1 MFLDREEKFA
11 GFSGAF
17 CSCLNP
23 GFYHH
28 FSKEVKCIE
37 EIEKNTCCDVC
48 RRFVDE
54 RFFGRVWK
62 KLLGGRFR
70 KRSCQHNELVGIFA
84 EHLIKQF
91 EEETGIKVNYSE
103 ISSNEEMM
111 AKLNV
116 SGGDFDLAVP
126 STYFVEVLINQDKL
140 EKINK
145 ENIPNLKYIGKD
157 YLGWDFDPNDDYSLP
172 YLWGTEVIAV
182 NEELVDKE
190 VTSYKDLFD
199 PEFKDSLVIL
209 DDPRTMLGAMLSM
222 LGHDPN
228 SRKEEE
234 IVAAGEELK
243 KLKPNI
249 KVYDSDNAKNLLISN
264 EVKAGVV
271 YGAEAAL
278 AMRENPNIKVVI
290 PEDFLSLWQDNF
302 VIPKGAKNK
311 ENAEKFINFIYD
323 PEVNKEIVLDY
334 PYVSPNEEA
343 MNLLPDDIRKE
354 IEKTVDEGVNHPKA
368 AHAVDVGEA
377 LQIYD
382 RVWSEVKQ

>member
-1 MFLDREEKFA
+1 MKKLKKTPVVMFAAVLLMSVFLA
-11 GFSGAF
+11 GCGKSSSGGG
-17 CSCLNP
+17 S
-23 GFYHH
+23 G
-28 FSKEVKCIE
+28 KEVVNIMNWSE
-37 EIEKNTCCDVC
+37 Y
-48 RRFVDE
+48 
-54 RFFGRVWK
+54 
-62 KLLGGRFR
+62 LP
-70 KRSCQHNELVGIFA
+70 

>member
-1 MFLDREEKFA
+1 MAVMGLKKPAIIVTAVMIIGIILA
-11 GFSGAF
+11 GCGSSTGG
-17 CSCLNP
+17 SK
-23 GFYHH
+23 
-28 FSKEVKCIE
+28 KEVVNIMNWSE
-37 EIEKNTCCDVC
+37 Y
-48 RRFVDE
+48 
-54 RFFGRVWK
+54 
-62 KLLGGRFR
+62 LP
-70 KRSCQHNELVGIFA
+70 
-84 EHLIKQF
+84 EHLIEQF

-103 ISSNEEMM
+103 ISSNEEMI

-116 SGGDFDLAVP
+116 SGGEFDLAVP
-126 STYFVEVLINQDKL
+126 STYFIEVLINQDKL
-140 EKINK
+140 EKITK

-172 YLWGTEVIAV
+172 YMWGTEVIVV
-182 NEELVDKE
+182 NEELVDKDIE
-190 VTSYKDLFD
+190 MTSYKDLFN
-199 PEFKDSLVIL
+199 PYFKDSLVIL

-222 LGHDPN
+222 LGYN
-228 SRKEEE
+228 SNSTKEDE

-278 AMRENPNIKVVI
+278 AMRENPNIKVII

-311 ENAEKFINFIYD
+311 ENAEKFINFIFD
-323 PEVNKEIVLDY
+323 PKVSKEITLDH
-334 PYVSPNEEA
+334 PYVNPNEEA
-343 MNLLPDDIRKE
+343 MTLLPDDIRQE
-354 IEKTVDEGVNHPKA
+354 IEMTVGEGIDHPKA
-368 AHAVDVGEA
+368 AHAIDVGEA
-377 LQIYD
+377 LQMYD

>member
-1 MFLDREEKFA
+1 MKRIFKPSVFILIAVMMLSVFLASCGKS
-11 GFSGAF
+11 SGG
-17 CSCLNP
+17 S
-23 GFYHH
+23 G
-28 FSKEVKCIE
+28 KEVVNIMNWSE
-37 EIEKNTCCDVC
+37 Y
-48 RRFVDE
+48 
-54 RFFGRVWK
+54 
-62 KLLGGRFR
+62 LP
-70 KRSCQHNELVGIFA
+70 

-103 ISSNEEMM
+103 ISSNEEMI

-116 SGGDFDLAVP
+116 SGGEFDLAVP
-126 STYFVEVLINQDKL
+126 STYFIEVLINQDKL

-145 ENIPNLKYIGKD
+145 DNIPNLKYIGED

-172 YLWGTEVIAV
+172 YMWGTEVIVV
-182 NEELVDKE
+182 NEKFVDKE
-190 VTSYKDLFD
+190 VNSYKDLFD
-199 PEFKDSLVIL
+199 PYFKDSLVIL

-222 LGHDPN
+222 LGYDSN
-228 SRKEEE
+228 STKEEE

-278 AMRENPNIKVVI
+278 AMRENPEIKVVI

-311 ENAEKFINFIYD
+311 ENAEKFINFIFD
-323 PEVNKEIVLDY
+323 PEVSKEITLDH
-334 PYVSPNEEA
+334 PYVNPNEEA
-343 MNLLPDDIRKE
+343 MKLLPDDIRKE
-354 IEKTVDEGVNHPKA
+354 IEMTVGEGINHPHG

-377 LQIYD
+377 LQTYD

>member
-1 MFLDREEKFA
+1 MGKLRIKSIIFVTVTIML
-11 GFSGAF
+11 GFVLTGCGSSTGG
-17 CSCLNP
+17 SK
-23 GFYHH
+23 
-28 FSKEVKCIE
+28 KEVVNIMNWSE
-37 EIEKNTCCDVC
+37 Y
-48 RRFVDE
+48 
-54 RFFGRVWK
+54 
-62 KLLGGRFR
+62 LP
-70 KRSCQHNELVGIFA
+70 
-84 EHLIKQF
+84 EHLIEQF

-103 ISSNEEMM
+103 ISSNEEMI

-126 STYFVEVLINQDKL
+126 STYFVDALIKQDKL

-145 ENIPNLKYIGKD
+145 DNIPNLKYIGED

-172 YLWGTEVIAV
+172 YMSGTEIIVI
-182 NEELVDKE
+182 NEELVDKDVE
-190 VTSYKDLFD
+190 VKSYKDLFN
-199 PEFKDSLVIL
+199 PYFKDSLVIL
-209 DDPRTMLGAMLSM
+209 DDQRTMLSAMLSM
-222 LGHDPN
+222 LGYDPN
-228 SRKEEE
+228 STKEEE

-243 KLKPNI
+243 KLTPNI

-311 ENAEKFINFIYD
+311 ENAEKFINFIFD
-323 PEVNKEIVLDY
+323 PEVSKEITLDH
-334 PYVSPNEEA
+334 PYMNPNEEA
-343 MNLLPDDIRKE
+343 MKLLPDDIRSE
-354 IEKTVDEGVNHPKA
+354 IELTVGEGIDHPKA
-368 AHAVDVGEA
+368 AHAIDVGEA
-377 LQIYD
+377 LQVYD

>member
-1 MFLDREEKFA
+1 MKKLFKPSMVFVTVVMMLGVVLA
-11 GFSGAF
+11 GCGSSTGG
-17 CSCLNP
+17 SK
-23 GFYHH
+23 
-28 FSKEVKCIE
+28 KEVVNIMNWSE
-37 EIEKNTCCDVC
+37 Y
-48 RRFVDE
+48 
-54 RFFGRVWK
+54 
-62 KLLGGRFR
+62 LP
-70 KRSCQHNELVGIFA
+70 

-103 ISSNEEMM
+103 ISSNEEMI

-116 SGGDFDLAVP
+116 SGGEFDLAVP
-126 STYFVEVLINQDKL
+126 STYFVEPLIKQDKL
-140 EKINK
+140 EKIDK
-145 ENIPNLKYIGKD
+145 DNIPNLKYIGED
-157 YLGWDFDPNDDYSLP
+157 YLGWDFDKNDEYSLP
-172 YLWGTEVIAV
+172 YMSGTEIIIV
-182 NEELVDKE
+182 NEKLVDKE
-190 VTSYKDLFD
+190 VKSYRDLFD

-209 DDPRTMLGAMLSM
+209 DDPRTMLSAMLSM
-222 LGHDPN
+222 LGYDPN
-228 SRKEEE
+228 TTKEEE

-278 AMRENPNIKVVI
+278 AMRENPDLKAII

-323 PEVNKEIVLDY
+323 PEVSKEIVLEH
-334 PYVSPNEEA
+334 PYVDPNEEA
-343 MNLLPDDIRKE
+343 VKLLPDDVRAE
-354 IEKTVDEGVNHPKA
+354 IEMTVGDGIDHPKA
-368 AHAVDVGEA
+368 AHAIDVGEA
-377 LQIYD
+377 LQVYD

>member
-1 MFLDREEKFA
+1 MKKRIKPLIGFVTALMVSGLVLAGCGGSTGGSKKEEVNIMNW
-11 GFSGAF
+11 SEY
-17 CSCLNP
+17 LP
-23 GFYHH
+23 P
-28 FSKEVKCIE
+28 
-37 EIEKNTCCDVC
+37 
-48 RRFVDE
+48 
-54 RFFGRVWK
+54 
-62 KLLGGRFR
+62 
-70 KRSCQHNELVGIFA
+70 
-84 EHLIKQF
+84 HLIEQF

-103 ISSNEEMM
+103 ISSNEEMI

-116 SGGDFDLAVP
+116 SGGEFDLAVP
-126 STYFVEVLINQDKL
+126 STYFIEVLIKEDKL

-145 ENIPNLKYIGKD
+145 DNIPHLKNIGED
-157 YLGWDFDPNDDYSLP
+157 YLGWEFDPNDDYSLP
-172 YLWGTEVIAV
+172 YMWGTEVIVV
-182 NEELVDKE
+182 NEELVDDEIE
-190 VTSYKDLFD
+190 VTSYKDLFN
-199 PEFKDSLVIL
+199 PYFKDSLVIL

-222 LGHDPN
+222 LGYDPN
-228 SRKEEE
+228 TTKEEE

-243 KLKPNI
+243 KLRPNI

-278 AMRENPNIKVVI
+278 AMRENSNIQVII

-311 ENAEKFINFIYD
+311 ENAEKFINFSYD
-323 PEVNKEIVLDY
+323 PEVSKEITLDH
-334 PYVSPNEEA
+334 PYVNPNEEA
-343 MNLLPDDIRKE
+343 MKLLPDNIRKE
-354 IEKTVDEGVNHPKA
+354 IEMTIGEGVNHPKG

>member
-1 MFLDREEKFA
+1 MKKLFKPSVVFVTAVMMLGVVLA
-11 GFSGAF
+11 GCGSSTGG
-17 CSCLNP
+17 SK
-23 GFYHH
+23 
-28 FSKEVKCIE
+28 KEVVNIMNWSE
-37 EIEKNTCCDVC
+37 Y
-48 RRFVDE
+48 
-54 RFFGRVWK
+54 
-62 KLLGGRFR
+62 LP
-70 KRSCQHNELVGIFA
+70 

-103 ISSNEEMM
+103 ISSNEEMI

-116 SGGDFDLAVP
+116 SGGEFDLAVP
-126 STYFVEVLINQDKL
+126 STYFVEPLIKQDKL
-140 EKINK
+140 EKIDK
-145 ENIPNLKYIGKD
+145 DNIPNLKYIGED
-157 YLGWDFDPNDDYSLP
+157 YLGWDFDKNDEYSLP
-172 YLWGTEVIAV
+172 YMSGTEIIVV
-182 NEELVDKE
+182 NEKLVDKE
-190 VTSYKDLFD
+190 VKTYRDLFD

-209 DDPRTMLGAMLSM
+209 DDPRTMLSAMLSM
-222 LGHDPN
+222 LGYDPN
-228 SRKEEE
+228 TTKEEE

-278 AMRENPNIKVVI
+278 AMRENPDLKAII

-323 PEVNKEIVLDY
+323 PEVSKEIVLEH
-334 PYVSPNEEA
+334 PYVDPNEEA
-343 MNLLPDDIRKE
+343 VKLLPDDVRAE
-354 IEKTVDEGVNHPKA
+354 IEMTVGEGIDHPKA
-368 AHAVDVGEA
+368 AHAIDVGEA
-377 LQIYD
+377 LQVYD